1 MIISATG
8 GGKEYEPCPEYNG
21 KAVCVDVSPLKEY
34 DTEYGKKMKFKFV
47 FEIDL
52 LDTTRDPVRSWVVLT
67 KPMVASL
74 HEKAALTK
82 FLKDWFGRHLS
93 DVENKG
99 LDPDSLIGKAAMLVV
114 AHEPSH
120 DGTRTYA
127 NIKLIMP
134 LKNGDMKPSGLW
146 QRFKDR
152 PPKVEGGAPSAP
164 SAPSAPQQV
173 IDLDRVQVHVGK
185 FRGSPIGAL
194 NDAAVKGLAEH
205 WLPKAM
211 ADHNATRE
219 DYQLIAAINARL
231 TAIQAANRPGAEDD
245 VPF

>member
-8 GGKEYEPCPEYNG
+8 NTKEYEPCPEYNG

-93 DVENKG
+93 DVFSAFRLLRYLLPRHRNPLMG
-99 LDPDSLIGKAAMLVV
+99 NGARRIG
-114 AHEPSH
+114 
-120 DGTRTYA
+120 DGTQFFHYRDRGGSEA
-127 NIKLIMP
+127 FRLGEVVLI
-134 LKNGDMKPSGLW
+134 
-146 QRFKDR
+146 
-152 PPKVEGGAPSAP
+152 V
-164 SAPSAPQQV
+164 
-173 IDLDRVQVHVGK
+173 
-185 FRGSPIGAL
+185 FRSL
-194 NDAAVKGLAEH
+194 C
-205 WLPKAM
+205 
-211 ADHNATRE
+211 
-219 DYQLIAAINARL
+219 
-231 TAIQAANRPGAEDD
+231 
-245 VPF
+245 